1 MLQRN
6 TVKCNCPRLK
16 YLVLCNKRVIA
27 LILRNIVPRNISC
40 CTRLLVQYDIL
51 RRTIFLNISAITL
64 YYWTPS
70 DFVFLQCHCLF
81 VLVMGF
87 NNIFVCYIVV
97 ISLSG
102 GNWRKPPTC
111 LKPLTNFNT

>member
-16 YLVLCNKRVIA
+16 YLVLYYKRVIA

-51 RRTIFLNISAITL
+51 RRTIFLIISAITL

-87 NNIFVCYIVV
+87 NNIFVCYIVI